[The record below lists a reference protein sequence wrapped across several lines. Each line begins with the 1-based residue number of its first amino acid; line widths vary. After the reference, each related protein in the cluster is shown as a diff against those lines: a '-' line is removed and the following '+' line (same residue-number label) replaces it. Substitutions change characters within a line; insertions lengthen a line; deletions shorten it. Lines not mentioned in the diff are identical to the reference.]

1 MAAKKSAK
9 TKTTKKER
17 DVFAGYPYAEA
28 YEIQYH
34 FNLDSNGKKQYEKKR
49 GSDAFRRDDK
59 GKKIPSLDKDNP
71 VIDGKTGQEKKRKA
85 AKFGQ
90 LPWGFS
96 LRDTGK
102 RKIWNEKG
110 EDVEYVAC
118 RRRKKGAFERDP
130 VWIRKDQLQTHR
142 CLEVVFVD
150 IGQGDGCFLV
160 TPENKKMVI
169 DAGQFG
175 NMRHFLHWRYG
186 STPGKKDTDFEAAII
201 SHPDADH
208 YMGFGQLFERDNFFF
223 ETVYTNGLME
233 YLATDAKKKKWKK
246 PGQSKFTSLGPVL
259 KVDDVNLVTE
269 LVTNKV
275 ELQEFLADTKMWS
288 NGTEKRSGN
297 GEPKKVGK
305 QFPTMLNEALESW
318 KLRTKGGEEEEYVD
332 DGKGTMGNYR
342 MLSVEDG
349 HMPGYGPGK
358 TFSAYN
364 SVGEKVGDRPF
375 TIEVLGPVTRTFKG
389 RPALEYFSGNV
400 GKTKNGHSVVLRL
413 QYGSVSMMLGGD
425 LNIPSEHLL
434 LSHHTGM
441 DSPPNQ
447 KNEPAFVEAARKVFQ
462 VDIAKS
468 CHHGSSDFTHFFLE
482 ALNPIATVI
491 SSGDKEPHSHPRSDT
506 LGAIGRYSRSNPRP
520 LIFSTELARSAE
532 DNLQKPFE
540 LHAEIMKVVDS
551 ILAGKTEKQ
560 REERRQKLK
569 DKLVTDIPRSV
580 AVYGA
585 ITVVTDGEK
594 VIIYQKLE
602 KKGSHGE
609 YDIYRLEPSG
619 KGGKGPLMYQY
630 KH

>member
-1 MAAKKSAK
+1 MPAKSKEIK
-9 TKTTKKER
+9 TKSKER
-17 DVFAGYPYAEA
+17 DVFAGYPYAVA
-28 YEIQYH
+28 YQIQ
-34 FNLDSNGKKQYEKKR
+34 FNFKLDSNGRKQYERKR
-49 GSDAFRRDDK
+49 GSDAFRRDDR
-59 GKKIPSLDKDNP
+59 GKKIPILDMDNP
-71 VIDGKTGQEKKRKA
+71 VIDEKTGQVKKRKA
-85 AKFGQ
+85 NKFGQ
-90 LPWGFS
+90 LPWGF
-96 LRDTGK
+96 LMRDTGE

-110 EDVEYVAC
+110 EDIEYVAC
-118 RRRKKGAFERDP
+118 RRRKKGSFERRH
-130 VWIRKDQLQTHR
+130 VWIRKDQLQSHR

-186 STPGKKDTDFEAAII
+186 SRPGKNDTDFEAAII

-208 YMGFGQLFERDNFFF
+208 YLGFGQLFERDNFFF

-233 YLATDAKKKKWKK
+233 YLVTDTQKAKWKK
-246 PGQSKFTSLGPVL
+246 SGQSKFTSLGPIQ
-259 KVDDVNLVTE
+259 KVDGVHLVTD
-269 LVTNKV
+269 LVTNKD
-275 ELQEFLADTKMWS
+275 ELQRFLANTSMWS
-288 NGTEKRSGN
+288 NETVKRKGN
-297 GEPKKVGK
+297 NKQKRDGK
-305 QFPTMLNEALESW
+305 QFPTMLNEALEGW
-318 KLRTKGGEEEEYVD
+318 KLRTKDGEEEEYVD
-332 DGKGTMGNYR
+332 AGNGTMGNYR
-342 MLSVEDG
+342 TLSVGDG
-349 HMPGYGPGK
+349 YMPGYGPGK
-358 TFSAYN
+358 TFPAYN
-364 SVGEKVGDRPF
+364 LDGEKLGNRPF
-375 TIEVLGPVTRTFKG
+375 TIEVLGPVTRTFQG
-389 RPALEYFSGNV
+389 RPALEYFGGNV

-413 QYGSVSMMLGGD
+413 QYGNVSMMLGGD

-441 DSPPNQ
+441 NSPPKQ
-447 KNEPAFVEAARKVFQ
+447 GDEPAFIEAARKVFQ

-468 CHHGSSDFTHFFLE
+468 CHHGSSDFTHLFLE

-540 LHAEIMKVVDS
+540 LHAEIMKRVDR

-560 REERRQKLK
+560 REDRRQKLK
-569 DKLVTDIPRSV
+569 DQLVKDVPRSV

-585 ITVVTDGEK
+585 ITVVSDGEK
-594 VIIYQKLE
+594 AIIYQKLE
-602 KKGSHGE
+602 RKGSHGE

-619 KGGKGPLMYQY
+619 KGGKGPLMYQSM
-630 KH
+630 H